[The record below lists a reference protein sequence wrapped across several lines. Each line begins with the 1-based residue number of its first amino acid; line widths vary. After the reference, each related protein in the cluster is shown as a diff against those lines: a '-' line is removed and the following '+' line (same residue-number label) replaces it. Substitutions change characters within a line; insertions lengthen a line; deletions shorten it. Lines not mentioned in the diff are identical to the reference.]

1 MTLLEYIKYIDY
13 NYIKGYEYEQYVL
26 GVLHKFYDLEE
37 AYLWKNVPYRL
48 FVESSLIIDDDHMNI
63 KDRYKTFEPNMRF
76 KVLLDTGIDIVGK
89 LKNGD
94 ILLVQCKCYQH
105 RCISQK
111 HLGGFYRIL
120 LDTIMF
126 NKTNKRKTNVIGL
139 IAHSNYLSDII
150 TSSYCYNKGIIRE
163 VYIPFDCDPNA
174 QTFIQNKL
182 KRYKD
187 IVFIINTILMII
199 NITCM
204 IVYYNKLVAV

>member
-13 NYIKGYEYEQYVL
+13 NYIKGYEYEQFVL

-48 FVESSLIIDDDHMNI
+48 FLESSLIIDDDSMNI
-63 KDRYKTFEPNMRF
+63 KERYKTFEPNMRF
-76 KVLLDTGIDIVGK
+76 KVLLDTGIDIVAK
-89 LKNGD
+89 LKNND

-111 HLGGFYRIL
+111 NLGGFYRIV

-126 NKTNKRKTNVIGL
+126 NKNNKKKTNVIGL

-150 TSSYCYNKGIIRE
+150 TSSYCYKKGIIRD
-163 VYIPFDCDPNA
+163 VYIPYDCDPNA
-174 QTFIQNKL
+174 PTFIQNKL

-187 IVFIINTILMII
+187 IVFVINMVLMLI
-199 NITCM
+199 NIICIMTFH
-204 IVYYNKLVAV
+204 YYKK